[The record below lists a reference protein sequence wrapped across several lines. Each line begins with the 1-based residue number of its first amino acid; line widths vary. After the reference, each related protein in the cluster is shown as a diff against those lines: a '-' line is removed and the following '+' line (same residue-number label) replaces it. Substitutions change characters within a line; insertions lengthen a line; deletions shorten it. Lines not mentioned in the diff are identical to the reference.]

1 MQGPHF
7 EYLTRSYVAALGLE
21 PFLYQHQEPIVVW
34 TEYSPAPKIMTGY
47 DFAVVYNHALYF
59 RAPDGLSWDRKAA

>member
-21 PFLYQHQEPIVVW
+21 PFLYWYKEPFVVGGI
-34 TEYSPAPKIMTGY
+34 PMRGA
-47 DFAVVYNHALYF
+47 DFAVVYNHALYL
-59 RAPDGLSWDRKAA
+59 RAHDGLSWDRKAA